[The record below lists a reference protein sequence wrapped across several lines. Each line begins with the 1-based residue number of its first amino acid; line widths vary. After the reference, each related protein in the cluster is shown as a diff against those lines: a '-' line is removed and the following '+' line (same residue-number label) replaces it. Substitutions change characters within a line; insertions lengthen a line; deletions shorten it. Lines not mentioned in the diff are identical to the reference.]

1 VPRAGKDARGEIP
14 ERGQE
19 DMNKQSAMALG
30 GLALALTGG
39 AAQASCGSAF
49 CVLNTNWATQGV
61 GHEAGSSRLDLHFEY
76 IDQKHLHSGT
86 KKIAPEDVTEDILEQ
101 RTINRNWLA
110 TYDYAFTKN
119 WSVSASL
126 PVVSR
131 SHSHT
136 EDPTGAAGGPTFE
149 KWDFNKA
156 GDARVLGYYQF
167 DNEKDPLVSYGL
179 TFGLKLPTGSYK
191 VANADGDFAERMLQP
206 GTGST
211 DAVVGGYYSAPGW
224 FSQLLY
230 QQAVSTK
237 DEYKPGSQLQVN
249 VGYRYP
255 FAGDWQALLQLN
267 GMIKGKDSGAN
278 SEPDLSGSR
287 TLFISP
293 GLAYSLTQDFQ
304 LYGFVQLPLYRFY
317 NGAQLA
323 VDWAVVG
330 GVTLRF

>member
-1 VPRAGKDARGEIP
+1 VPLLAA
-14 ERGQE
+14 
-19 DMNKQSAMALG
+19 
-30 GLALALTGG
+30 GLAQG
-39 AAQASCGSAF
+39 SCGSAF

-61 GHEAGSSRLDLHFEY
+61 PHEAGTSRLDLHFEY
-76 IDQKHLHSGT
+76 IDQKHLYSGT

-110 TYDYAFTKN
+110 TYDYAFSRN
-119 WSVSASL
+119 WSISASL

-136 EDPTGAAGGPTFE
+136 VDPTGAAGGPTFE

-167 DNEKDPLVSYGL
+167 DNDNNPASYGL

-191 VANADGDFAERMLQP
+191 VTNEDGAVAERMLQP

-211 DAVVGGYYSAPGW
+211 DAVVGGYYSAPGMSEDASW
-224 FSQLLY
+224 FAQVLY
-230 QQAVSTK
+230 QQPVSTK
-237 DEYKPGSQLQVN
+237 DEYRPGNQLQLN
-249 VGYRYP
+249 VGYRLP

-267 GMIKGKDSGAN
+267 GMVKGKDSGAS

-287 TLFISP
+287 TLFLSP
-293 GLAYSLTQDFQ
+293 GLAYSITHDLQ
-304 LYGFVQLPLYRFY
+304 LYSFVQLPLYRYY

-323 VDWAVVG
+323 VDWAVVAG
-330 GVTLRF
+330 ATLRF